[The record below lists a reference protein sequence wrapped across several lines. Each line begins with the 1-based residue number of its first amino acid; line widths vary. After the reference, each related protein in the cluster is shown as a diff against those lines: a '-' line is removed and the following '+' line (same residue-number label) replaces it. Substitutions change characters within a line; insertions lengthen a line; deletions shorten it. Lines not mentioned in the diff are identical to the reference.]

1 MSDETKRIDA
11 QPTTMIGEEKRKP
24 KALYAVIAILGVIV
38 VALSLILVFGVFKD
52 KSTGSPKVKQMHKLV
67 AKIRNLETDVNQK
80 QGEIIELIKDY
91 REKTGETL
99 PTMDGLNLT
108 DDEKQLLEAKIQNE
122 KDVSIKTLLG
132 DILEKNDEISELQ
145 GKIKIL
151 EALLPSPHVVTQGE
165 NHYQI
170 AMDFLLN
177 EKGVEKSRALQL
189 IERTAMFEPLIP
201 GFKVWNFYSGE
212 EYGTF
217 ITQGGA
223 PISPNA
229 IRRKA
234 KQQLVDARDNA
245 IAEKDKLADDIKVLE
260 QKRDQIIGQ
269 VDDLNQE
276 KQNLMVKI
284 GDLGEK
290 NSEMQ
295 TTINSVHYMLD
306 TKKNLLEKKIIKGG
320 FLRSP
325 RLKNISPEIFNNSM
339 DLREISNIE
348 ISAKQFELKK
358 IKKITV
364 FPKFYKK
371 DQDYEITIDET
382 KQYAY
387 IKLVSVDK
395 FKNDRIVI
403 SVE

>member
-11 QPTTMIGEEKRKP
+11 QPTTMIGEERRRP
-24 KALYAVIAILGVIV
+24 RTLYAVIAVLVVIV

-52 KSTGSPKVKQMHKLV
+52 KGSETPKVKQMHKLV
-67 AKIRNLETDVNQK
+67 SKIRNLETDVNQK
-80 QGEIIELIKDY
+80 QGEIMELIKDY
-91 REKTGETL
+91 REKTGESL

-108 DDEKQLLEAKIQNE
+108 EDEKQLLEEKIQSE
-122 KDVSIKTLLG
+122 QDVSIKSLLS
-132 DILEKNDEISELQ
+132 DILEKKDEISELQ

-151 EALLPSPHVVTQGE
+151 EALLPSPHMVTQGE
-165 NHYQI
+165 NHYEI
-170 AMDFLLN
+170 AMNFLLN
-177 EKGVEKSRALQL
+177 EKGIEKKRALKL

-217 ITQGGA
+217 ITQGSA

-234 KQQLVDARDNA
+234 KKDLVDARDNA

-260 QKRDQIIGQ
+260 QKREQIIGQ
-269 VDDLNQE
+269 VDDLNRE
-276 KQNLMVKI
+276 KENLMGKI
-284 GDLGEK
+284 TDLGEK

-295 TTINSVHYMLD
+295 TAVNSIYYLLD
-306 TKKNLLEKKIIKGG
+306 KKKSLLEKKIIKGG

-325 RLKNISPEIFNNSM
+325 RLKNVSPELFKDSM
-339 DLREISNIE
+339 DLRETNQIE
-348 ISAKQFELKK
+348 IQAKTFELKK
-358 IKKITV
+358 IKKIV
-364 FPKFYKK
+364 VYPKFYKK
-371 DQDYEITIDET
+371 DADYEINIDET
-382 KQYAY
+382 KQYAI
-387 IKLVSVDK
+387 IKLVSIDK

>member
-24 KALYAVIAILGVIV
+24 KTLYAIIGILGVIV

-52 KSTGSPKVKQMHKLV
+52 KSKETPKVKQMHKLV
-67 AKIRNLETDVNQK
+67 SKIRNLETDVNQK
-80 QGEIIELIKDY
+80 QGEIMELIKDY

-99 PTMDGLNLT
+99 PTMDGLSLT
-108 DDEKQLLEAKIQNE
+108 EEEKQLLEEKIQNE
-122 KDVSIKTLLG
+122 QDVSIKSLLS
-132 DILEKNDEISELQ
+132 DILDKKDEISELQ

-151 EALLPSPHVVTQGE
+151 EALLPSPHVVAKGE
-165 NHYQI
+165 NHYEI
-170 AMDFLLN
+170 AMNFLLN
-177 EKGVEKSRALQL
+177 EKGIEKKRALQL

-217 ITQGGA
+217 ITQGSA

-234 KQQLVDARDNA
+234 KKDLVDARDNA
-245 IAEKDKLADDIKVLE
+245 IAEKNKLADDIKVLE
-260 QKRDQIIGQ
+260 QKREQIIGQ
-269 VDDLNQE
+269 VDDLHHEQ
-276 KQNLMVKI
+276 QNLVMKI
-284 GDLGEK
+284 TDLGEK
-290 NSEMQ
+290 NSQMQ
-295 TTINSVHYMLD
+295 TAINSVYYLLD
-306 TKKNLLEKKIIKGG
+306 TKKNLLDKKIIRGG

-325 RLKNISPEIFNNSM
+325 RLKNVSPELFETSM
-339 DLREISNIE
+339 DLRAFNSIE
-348 ISAKQFELKK
+348 VKAEQFKLKK
-358 IKKITV
+358 IKKIV
-364 FPKFYKK
+364 VYPKFYKK
-371 DQDYEITIDET
+371 DVDYEITIDESR
-382 KQYAY
+382 QYAA

-403 SVE
+403 SVD

>member
-24 KALYAVIAILGVIV
+24 KALYAIIAILGVIV

-52 KSTGSPKVKQMHKLV
+52 KSKETPKVKQMHKLV
-67 AKIRNLETDVNQK
+67 SKIRNLETDVNQK
-80 QGEIIELIKDY
+80 QGEIMDLIKDY

-99 PTMDGLNLT
+99 PTMDGLSLSEK
-108 DDEKQLLEAKIQNE
+108 EKQLLEEKIQNE
-122 KDVSIKTLLG
+122 QDVSIKSLLS
-132 DILEKNDEISELQ
+132 DILEKKDEISELH

-151 EALLPSPHVVTQGE
+151 EGLLPSPHLVVQGE
-165 NHYQI
+165 NHYEI
-170 AMDFLLN
+170 AMNFLLN
-177 EKGVEKSRALQL
+177 KKGVEKKRALKL

-234 KQQLVDARDNA
+234 KKDLVDARDNA
-245 IAEKDKLADDIKVLE
+245 IAEKNKLAEDINILD
-260 QKRDQIIGQ
+260 QKREQIISQ

-284 GDLGEK
+284 TDLGEK

-295 TTINSVHYMLD
+295 TAINSVSYLLD
-306 TKKNLLEKKIIKGG
+306 IKKNLLSKKIIKGG

-325 RLKNISPEIFNNSM
+325 RLKNVSPELFENSLDM
-339 DLREISNIE
+339 RESNAIE
-348 ISAKQFELKK
+348 IQAKQFELKK
-358 IKKITV
+358 IKKIV
-364 FPKFYKK
+364 VYPKFYKK
-371 DQDYEITIDET
+371 DIDYEITIDET
-382 KQYAY
+382 GQYAI
-387 IKLVSVDK
+387 IKMISVDK